1 LVRSIVNIT
10 KEKWW
15 KMQQVKRNEILVLS
29 EEVTRKFE
37 ELIQSTRRPDL
48 AIRVIRQDYQ
58 TQLMFAAPEDR
69 KKDDVVQNVGGFD
82 IIFDPETATLLQDAT
97 LDVVD
102 NSFQITPA
110 PGKNLYPTTKEW
122 GEPVADAI
130 QNTIDQQLNPGLASH
145 GGWVKLLEV
154 AGDTAYI
161 EMGGGCRGCMHS
173 YITLK
178 SVIENT
184 IKEKVPSIR
193 NVIDTTDHA
202 GGTNPY
208 YSPESQD

>member
-1 LVRSIVNIT
+1 
-10 KEKWW
+10 
-15 KMQQVKRNEILVLS
+15 MQQVKNNEILVLS
-29 EEVTRKFE
+29 EEVIEKFE
-37 ELIQSTRRPDL
+37 ELIQSTKRTDL

-69 KKDDVVQNVGGFD
+69 KNDDVVQKAGSFE
-82 IIFDPETATLLQDAT
+82 IIFDPETASLLQDAA
-97 LDVVD
+97 LDIVD

-110 PGKNLYPTTKEW
+110 PGKNLYPATKEW
-122 GEPVADAI
+122 GEPVADSI
-130 QNTIDQQLNPGLASH
+130 QNIIDQQLNPGLASH

-154 AGDTAYI
+154 AGETAYI
-161 EMGGGCRGCMHS
+161 EMGGGCRGCERS

-178 SVIENT
+178 SVIENS
-184 IKEKVPSIR
+184 IKEKVPSIQ

-208 YSPESQD
+208 YTPES